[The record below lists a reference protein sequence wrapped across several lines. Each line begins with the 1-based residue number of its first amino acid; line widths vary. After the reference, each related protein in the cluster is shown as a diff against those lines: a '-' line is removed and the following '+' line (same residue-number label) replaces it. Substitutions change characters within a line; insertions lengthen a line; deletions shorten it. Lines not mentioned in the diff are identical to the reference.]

1 MSFSPR
7 YGLILSYPYYL
18 ETITMATLPNTQVQP
33 QRHTIGSTF
42 SQLLGATSSI
52 IAAVDNTAKIAEHTT
67 GTLADKA
74 ENWRESSRVIDA
86 INHNQLMHTYSE
98 QAKALGLEEF

>member
-1 MSFSPR
+1 
-7 YGLILSYPYYL
+7 
-18 ETITMATLPNTQVQP
+18 MATQQANQQRNNNQP
-33 QRHTIGSTF
+33 RHTIGSTF
-42 SQLLGATSSI
+42 SQLLGATSSV

-86 INHNQLMHTYSE
+86 INHNELMAQYNA
-98 QAKALGLEEF
+98 QAKELGINVDI